1 MSQENVDLAREIMDA
16 WNAEDLERWLACW
29 DPSCVWV
36 PGMRGRM
43 EGTQTYR
50 GHEGLRRYWAEDTE
64 VWDRF
69 LVEVHDVRTHG
80 PEVVAI
86 TTGSARGKH
95 SEVETTA
102 SMAFRFRVS
111 NRKVVHG
118 ESYLDVQKALEA
130 AGLSE

>member
-1 MSQENVDLAREIMDA
+1 MSQENVEVAREVIDA
-16 WNAEDLERWLACW
+16 WNAEELERWLACW
-29 DPSCVWV
+29 DPMCVWV

-50 GHEGLRRYWAEDTE
+50 GHEGLRRYWAEDAE

-69 LVEVHDVRTHG
+69 LVEVHDVRTNG

-95 SEVETTA
+95 SEVETRA
-102 SMAFRFRVS
+102 SMAFRFRL
-111 NRKVVHG
+111 RDGKVLRG
-118 ESYLDVQKALEA
+118 QSYLDVDQALEA
-130 AGLSE
+130 VGLSE

>member
-50 GHEGLRRYWAEDTE
+50 GHEGLRTYWAEDAE

-95 SEVETTA
+95 SEVETRA

>member
-1 MSQENVDLAREIMDA
+1 MSQENVDVAREVLDA

-29 DPSCVWV
+29 DAACVWV

-50 GHEGLRRYWAEDTE
+50 GHEALRRYWAEDAD

-69 LVEVHDVRTHG
+69 LVEVHDVRTNG
-80 PEVVAI
+80 AEVVAI
-86 TTGSARGKH
+86 TTGTARGRH
-95 SEVETTA
+95 SDVETSQ
-102 SMAFRFRVS
+102 SMAFRFRIR

-118 ESYLDVQKALEA
+118 ESYLDSAEALEA
-130 AGLSE
+130 VGLSD